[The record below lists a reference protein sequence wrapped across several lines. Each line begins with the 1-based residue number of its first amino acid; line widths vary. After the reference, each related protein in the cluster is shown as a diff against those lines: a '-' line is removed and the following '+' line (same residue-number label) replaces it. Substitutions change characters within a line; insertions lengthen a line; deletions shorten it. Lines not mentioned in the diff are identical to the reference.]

1 MSYTDAVRKYTK
13 SGREILI
20 RSAHVSDARSIIEI
34 KAQVIDEKIYM
45 LRERDEA
52 SFTEES
58 ETADINSHLECEGC
72 AYIVAVHEGKIA
84 GFIELMNG
92 KLRRTRHAGMLSIF
106 IAKEYRGDGI
116 GSMLMEEL
124 VRWAEKDQLIEKL
137 TLAVFSVN
145 ERAIAL
151 YKKFGFETEGVCSR
165 DMKLGDGTYIDSILM
180 YRFVK

>member
-1 MSYTDAVRKYTK
+1 MSYIDAVRKYTR
-13 SGREILI
+13 SGKEILI
-20 RSAHVSDARSIIEI
+20 RSAHIADARGIIEI
-34 KAQVIDEKIYM
+34 KTQVIDEKIYM
-45 LRERDEA
+45 LREKDEE

-58 ETADINSHLECEGC
+58 ETADINSHLESEGC
-72 AYIVAVHEGKIA
+72 AYIVAVHEGNIA

-92 KLRRTRHAGMLSIF
+92 NLRRTRHAGMLSIF

-124 VRWAEKDQLIEKL
+124 VRL

-151 YKKFGFETEGVCSR
+151 YKKFGFETEGVCPR
-165 DMKLGDGTYIDSILM
+165 DMKLGDGTYINSILM